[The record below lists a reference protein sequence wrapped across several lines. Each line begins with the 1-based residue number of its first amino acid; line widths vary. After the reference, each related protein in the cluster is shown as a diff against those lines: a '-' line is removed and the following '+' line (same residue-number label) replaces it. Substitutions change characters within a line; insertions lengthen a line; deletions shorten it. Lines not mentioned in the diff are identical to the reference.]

1 MDWKQFEKVSKAL
14 GDINRLRI
22 LEAISKKKGV
32 LECSVIVQCLDLAQP
47 SVSHHIKTLVE
58 AGLIEPEKS
67 GRNYT
72 YILNKD
78 LFDSYIKKLETIAG

>member
-1 MDWKQFEKVSKAL
+1 MDWKQFEKVSKAM
-14 GDINRLRI
+14 GDQNRLRI

-32 LECSVIVQCLDLAQP
+32 LECAAIVQKLDLAQP
-47 SVSHHIKTLVE
+47 SISHHIKTLVE

-72 YILNKD
+72 YILNTELLEK
-78 LFDSYIKKLETIAG
+78 YIRKLKTIAG

>member
-1 MDWKQFEKVSKAL
+1 M
-14 GDINRLRI
+14 GDQNRLRI

-32 LECSVIVQCLDLAQP
+32 LECSVIVQKLDLAQP
-47 SVSHHIKTLVE
+47 SISHHIKTLVE

-72 YILNKD
+72 YILNTELLDK
-78 LFDSYIKKLETIAG
+78 YIKKLQTIAR

>member
-1 MDWKQFEKVSKAL
+1 MDWKQFEKVSKAM

-22 LEAISKKKGV
+22 LEEIAKKRGI
-32 LECSVIVQCLDLAQP
+32 LECSAIVQKLDLAQP

-58 AGLIEPEKS
+58 AGLLEPEKS

-72 YILNKD
+72 YILNKELVD
-78 LFDSYIKKLETIAG
+78 KYIKKLKTIAV